1 MTTGPRKRTAA
12 DLTLPSFMQEVP
24 ASASGAP
31 RAAASGAPASAPT
44 ARAAVPAPSY
54 ATPASPVAAQPAP
67 APRPFRPRYQPPQAS
82 IDLSGLNSA
91 QREAA
96 ECTHG
101 PLLVLA
107 GAGSGKTRVLT
118 YRIAHMIADESVRP
132 WQILAIT
139 FTNKAAAEMRERLD
153 SLLPGGTRGMWVC
166 TFHAMCVRILR
177 EDAEALG
184 FKSNFTIY
192 DDDDSKRLVKQIMS
206 DLDIEPKSFPI
217 NGIRSRISSAKNALV
232 LPDEFEGMA
241 NTPQLQATARVY
253 HELQRRLER
262 ANAMDFDDLLI
273 NAHKLLKNHP
283 DVLAKYQD
291 RFIQISVDE
300 YQDTNHVQYEITNML
315 ASRTRNL
322 MVVGDDDQS
331 IYSWRGADIQ
341 NILDFEKDYPDAR
354 VVKLEENYRSTG
366 HILNAANAVVAN
378 NSHRKEKRLFTSRGD
393 GELVQ
398 AYQASDERAEGSWI
412 GGEIE
417 KLHEAGTSY
426 DDMAVFYRMNSQSR
440 ILEDMLLRAG
450 VPYKIV
456 GGTRFFDRAEIR
468 DVMAY
473 LKLVVNPSDDVSA
486 QRVVNTPRRGI
497 GSTSVA
503 KIQSYALQSGMP
515 FMAAC
520 QACVAEEG
528 LLTAKVRNALGQF
541 TSIIERARAKSGE
554 LARVVES
561 IIEDTGLIAALEAEH
576 TVEAD
581 GRVDNIR
588 EFLSVAADFDETHD
602 DVAETLES
610 LTQLREAGMLDAAP
624 GDEPAP
630 VPPAQPVDEGIT
642 VAAEKLPAFMEWLAL
657 RSDLDSLAGST
668 SAVTMMTVHSAK
680 GLEFPVVFVAGM
692 EEGIFPHVHPGEED
706 PGSLEEERRLAYVA
720 ITRAERRLYL
730 TYAATR
736 RTYGSTVANPM
747 SRFLSEIPESDIK
760 FAGAGSDG
768 FAGVGW
774 EKRGDRRGTFGSGTQ
789 VYGGAVYGSATRSA
803 GGSAQARFGGSGYGS
818 GAVGGRRG
826 AFDDYDFNQDVAY
839 PSADEAAG
847 SRGGAGAR
855 GMEVGGAGRGGSRYG
870 SGGGLSFAAAE
881 ERGLVGGG
889 VPSGAGVP
897 LGGRGRGGVA
907 GGSRTFGSGAVG
919 GRGGSGFGVATGR
932 GAGSTFAGGAG
943 RGTSRGMAS
952 DDPFGSNPERG
963 IRRDAAKAAEGF
975 AKGDHISHK
984 TFGPG
989 VVLSASGDMIEVKF
1003 TRTGKVKK
1011 LMKGFAPIVKVEQ

>member
-1 MTTGPRKRTAA
+1 MPAQSRPEQGRKRTAA
-12 DLTLPSFMQEVP
+12 DLTLPGFLTQGAPEV
-24 ASASGAP
+24 ASASSADGTSL
-31 RAAASGAPASAPT
+31 AAA
-44 ARAAVPAPSY
+44 
-54 ATPASPVAAQPAP
+54 PAP
-67 APRPFRPRYQPPQAS
+67 ALSPAPAASRPRYQPPAYT
-82 IDLSGLNSA
+82 IDLSGLNAA

-96 ECTHG
+96 ECTRG

-118 YRIAHMIADESVRP
+118 YRIAHMIADEGVRP
-132 WQILAIT
+132 WRILAIT
-139 FTNKAAAEMRERLD
+139 FTNKAAAEMRERLGA
-153 SLLPGGTRGMWVC
+153 LLPGGTRGMWVC

-184 FKSNFTIY
+184 FRDNFTIY
-192 DDDDSKRLVKQIMS
+192 DDDDSKRLVKQIMG
-206 DLDIEPKSFPI
+206 DLDIEQKQFPI

-253 HELQRRLER
+253 RELQRRLER

-273 NAHKLLKNHP
+273 NAHRLLKEHP

-291 RFIQISVDE
+291 RFVQISVDE

-315 ASRTRNL
+315 AARERNL

-341 NILDFEKDYPDAR
+341 NILDFEKDYPDAK

-366 HILNAANAVVAN
+366 HILNAANAVVAH
-378 NSHRKEKRLFTSRGD
+378 NSRRKAKRLFTSRGD

-398 AYQASDERAEGSWI
+398 AYQASDERDEGRWI
-412 GGEIE
+412 GAQIE
-417 KLHEAGTSY
+417 KLHDAGTSY
-426 DDMAVFYRMNSQSR
+426 DDMAVFYRTNAQSR

-473 LKLVVNPSDDVSA
+473 LKLVVNPADDVSA

-497 GSTSVA
+497 GSTSVG
-503 KIQSYALQSGMP
+503 KIQSYALTHGMP
-515 FMAAC
+515 FLAAC

-541 TSIIERARAKSGE
+541 TSVIERARAKSGE

-561 IIEDTGLIAALEAEH
+561 IIDDAGLVAALEAEH

-581 GRVDNIR
+581 GRVENIR
-588 EFLSVAADFDETHD
+588 EFLGVAQEFDETHD

-610 LTQLREAGMLDAAP
+610 LAQLREAGALDAAP
-624 GDEPAP
+624 GEGAPAAE
-630 VPPAQPVDEGIT
+630 PAQPVDPSVQ

-657 RSDLDSLAGST
+657 RSDLDALAGST

-692 EEGIFPHVHPGEED
+692 EEGIFPHAGHED
-706 PGSLEEERRLAYVA
+706 DPAGVEEERRLAYVA
-720 ITRAERRLYL
+720 ITRAERKLYL

-736 RTYGSTVANPM
+736 RTYGSTQANPP
-747 SRFLSEIPESDIK
+747 SRFLREIPESDIQLV
-760 FAGAGSDG
+760 GVGSEG

-774 EKRGDRRGTFGSGTQ
+774 EKRGDRRGTYGSGTE
-789 VYGGAVYGSATRSA
+789 VYGGAVYGLATRSA
-803 GGSAQARFGGSGYGS
+803 GGNAQGRGGLAFRQAPRRGSFDDFEFNQDPGYEGGRAYGAAGVGFASADDPAARSGASAGSGVPLS
-818 GAVGGRRG
+818 AAGRRG
-826 AFDDYDFNQDVAY
+826 Q
-839 PSADEAAG
+839 
-847 SRGGAGAR
+847 
-855 GMEVGGAGRGGSRYG
+855 
-870 SGGGLSFAAAE
+870 
-881 ERGLVGGG
+881 
-889 VPSGAGVP
+889 
-897 LGGRGRGGVA
+897 A
-907 GGSRTFGSGAVG
+907 GGRTFGSVPAAS
-919 GRGGSGFGVATGR
+919 RGGSGMGVGGGR
-932 GAGSTFAGGAG
+932 RTGSTFAGGSARGVARAG
-943 RGTSRGMAS
+943 
-952 DDPFGSNPERG
+952 DDPFAANPAQG
-963 IRRDAAKAAEGF
+963 IRKDAAKAAEGF
-975 AKGDHISHK
+975 AKGDRIAHK

-989 VVLSASGDMIEVKF
+989 VVLSAAGDMIEVKF

-1011 LMKGFAPIVKVEQ
+1011 LMKGFAPIVKVEG

>member
-1 MTTGPRKRTAA
+1 MAPAQGKRTAA
-12 DLTLPSFMQEVP
+12 DLTLPGFLQ
-24 ASASGAP
+24 ASGE
-31 RAAASGAPASAPT
+31 AANPAVPSQAGLATSPQANPAMASPQAAPT
-44 ARAAVPAPSY
+44 VASPAGAAPVPSGQAGAWATRPRYEAPSY
-54 ATPASPVAAQPAP
+54 
-67 APRPFRPRYQPPQAS
+67 S
-82 IDLSGLNSA
+82 IDLTGLNPA

-96 ECTHG
+96 ECTRG

-118 YRIAHMIADESVRP
+118 YRIAHMIADEGIRP
-132 WQILAIT
+132 WQVLAIT
-139 FTNKAAAEMRERLD
+139 FTNKAAAEMRERLGA
-153 SLLPGGTRGMWVC
+153 LLPGGTRGMWVC

-184 FKSNFTIY
+184 FKPNFTIY
-192 DDDDSKRLVKQIMS
+192 DDDDSKRLVKQIMG
-206 DLDIEPKSFPI
+206 DLNIDAKQNPL

-241 NTPQLQATARVY
+241 NTPQLQAASRVY
-253 HELQRRLER
+253 HELTHRLER
-262 ANAMDFDDLLI
+262 ANAMDFDDLLV
-273 NAHKLLKNHP
+273 NAHKLLREHP

-315 ASRTRNL
+315 AARTRNL

-341 NILDFEKDYPDAR
+341 NILDFEKDYPDAK

-378 NSHRKEKRLFTSRGD
+378 NSRRKAKRLYTSRGD

-398 AYQASDERAEGSWI
+398 AYQASDERDEGRWI
-412 GGEIE
+412 GAQIE

-473 LKLVVNPSDDVSA
+473 LKLVVNPADDVSA

-503 KIQSYALQSGMP
+503 KIQSYALKNGMP
-515 FMAAC
+515 FLAAC
-520 QACVAEEG
+520 QACVAEDG

-541 TSIIERARAKSGE
+541 TSVIERARAKSGE

-561 IIEDTGLIAALEAEH
+561 IVDDAGLVAALEAEH

-581 GRVDNIR
+581 GRVENIR
-588 EFLSVAADFDETHD
+588 EFLGVAQEFDETHD

-610 LTQLREAGMLDAAP
+610 LAQLREAGALDAA
-624 GDEPAP
+624 GGEVSE
-630 VPPAQPVDEGIT
+630 VPPAQAVDPT
-642 VAAEKLPAFMEWLAL
+642 VQVAAEKLPAFMEWLAL
-657 RSDLDSLAGST
+657 RSDLDALAGST

-692 EEGIFPHVHPGEED
+692 EEGIFPHSGHED
-706 PGSLEEERRLAYVA
+706 DPAGVEEERRLAYVA
-720 ITRAERRLYL
+720 ITRAECRLYL

-736 RTYGSTVANPM
+736 RTYGSTQANPP
-747 SRFLSEIPESDIK
+747 SRFLREIPEADIQLV
-760 FAGAGSDG
+760 GVGSEG
-768 FAGVGW
+768 FSGVGW
-774 EKRGDRRGTFGSGTQ
+774 EKRGDRRGTYGSGTEA
-789 VYGGAVYGSATRSA
+789 YGGAVFGSATRSA
-803 GGSAQARFGGSGYGS
+803 GGSSQARFGGSGLG
-818 GAVGGRRG
+818 VRRG
-826 AFDDYDFNQDVAY
+826 AFDDFDFNQDVDYGQGSSADAGY
-839 PSADEAAG
+839 GRGRDGGVGFASADEPSRRGGVPVGSGVPLDAG
-847 SRGGAGAR
+847 SKRG
-855 GMEVGGAGRGGSRYG
+855 VGGARKFGDVG
-870 SGGGLSFAAAE
+870 SGRS
-881 ERGLVGGG
+881 
-889 VPSGAGVP
+889 
-897 LGGRGRGGVA
+897 
-907 GGSRTFGSGAVG
+907 
-919 GRGGSGFGVATGR
+919 GGSGFGVTTGR
-932 GAGSTFAGGAG
+932 GAGSTFAGGAA
-943 RGTSRGMAS
+943 RGARRTLDAT
-952 DDPFGSNPERG
+952 DPFGANPAGG
-963 IRRDAAKAAEGF
+963 IRKDASRASAEF

-1011 LMKGFAPIVKVEQ
+1011 LMKGFAPIVKVE